1 VRSLNALE
9 NHRTQV
15 AFDDA
20 LVFKTFAFQLVNNF
34 GALVYTAFIKDPH
47 TCSEQNCMSEV
58 RELLL
63 VIFASRMGL
72 NLFEISHPLKLRQR
86 RKKRQKASKTS
97 RLRRGVTRGLSSDE
111 VRDLEAV
118 SLDGSAAGAL
128 DRAELEQLDHD
139 RRLALGDS
147 IFDDYSEMTLQV
159 SEPSWQGCRPRA
171 CVPHS
176 HLLLL
181 LLLQLVWLCDDVRGR
196 IAHRAALGFH
206 RESR

>member
-1 VRSLNALE
+1 MRSLNALE

-34 GALVYTAFIKDPH
+34 GALVYTAFIKDPR

-97 RLRRGVTRGLSSDE
+97 RLRRGLSSDE

-159 SEPSWQGCRPRA
+159 SEPS
-171 CVPHS
+171 
-176 HLLLL
+176 
-181 LLLQLVWLCDDVRGR
+181 
-196 IAHRAALGFH
+196 
-206 RESR
+206 